1 MGHSERMDAMT
12 YLAKTARVTAR
23 EGLRAQ
29 RRLISRSTLVALLF
43 LLPSLIGFGIYV
55 AWPLIFGVYA
65 GFTDYRGLSAPK
77 WVGLENYIKLFT
89 KDDTFWRSLRVSL
102 LFVFILTPANMLLG
116 LLVALG
122 LNRPL
127 PLRSLARTA
136 YYMPSLVSGVG
147 TTLVW
152 RVLLDYEYGIV
163 NQVIRSLGGEP
174 VGWLNVDM
182 LMNMFW
188 SVTFM
193 SVWRGFG
200 STMLIYLAGL
210 QSAPQQLYDAA
221 KVDGANRF
229 QRFLTVTVPAIQP
242 MTFFLLIG
250 QVMANMNTFTPIYVL
265 ASSTID
271 STYARMKLITIPIY
285 VYQTVYFYLFFGYG
299 TAIGWVVFALLFAFT
314 FMQFRRVYMPSAQR
328 KAAKYAGA
336 EVL

>member
-1 MGHSERMDAMT
+1 MA
-12 YLAKTARVTAR
+12 YIAKTAPAAAR
-23 EGLRAQ
+23 AAHETKRK
-29 RRLISRSTLVALLF
+29 LISRNTIVAFLF

-55 AWPLIFGVYA
+55 AWPLIFGIYA

-77 WVGLENYIKLFT
+77 WVGLDNYIKLFT
-89 KDDTFWRSLRVSL
+89 TDDTFWRSLRVSM

-116 LLVALG
+116 LIVAIG
-122 LNRPL
+122 LNRNIPW
-127 PLRSLARTA
+127 RAIARTA

-163 NQVIRSLGGEP
+163 NQVIKSLGGEP

-200 STMLIYLAGL
+200 MTMLIYLAGL

-221 KVDGANRF
+221 KVDGASRL
-229 QRFLTVTVPAIQP
+229 QRFATVTLPAIQP

-250 QVMANMNTFTPIYVL
+250 QVMANMNTFTSIYVL
-265 ASSTID
+265 AGSTVD

-299 TAIGWVVFALLFAFT
+299 TAIGWVVFLLLFAFT

-336 EVL
+336 EVS